1 MSLFSKYIPFKI
13 ELEKY
18 IEHCKTV
25 FEQIGDAPSA
35 SLVDGFI
42 KDLENQRYNIT
53 IIGSLKRGKS
63 TLLNTLMERHD
74 DFISPISSNVCTSS
88 IIKYMDKNMAS
99 SKTGNESAIVYFNA
113 NEEGNVP
120 PALTIPFQQLKN
132 YITEDQNPENRKHVR
147 SVEVYG
153 DFPEWSKA
161 VTIVD
166 SPGQNSVFCHHDVL
180 LSDFLP
186 YTDAIIFLVAADIP
200 LDGGD
205 IALLKELSEEE
216 KRKIFFVLTKADNI
230 DNPDDLNEV
239 KDFVSGNIQ
248 EIGLNC
254 DKLYTVSAKRVFD
267 ALRKGVSGPQLDLC
281 KAENGILELE
291 EDLEKFIVAESDQ
304 TKILRSR
311 IEMLLTKTS
320 LACEKYIST
329 SKEILSKK
337 QYDLTILET
346 EKNDL
351 EDANARLK
359 ENTKKALK
367 KFNRSWDKALNSFQR
382 KFSSKADLV
391 EDRIN
396 QSLQQGGL
404 FGAVFQSFKLQKQV
418 QNAIGLELQPLVI
431 DLEDKLENIIIDLNK
446 EFNDELSLYIKNNS
460 GTDMGAVGGS
470 AFAVAAMTG
479 TVTWGISATNGAI
492 SSAMSAFNAWQAAAA
507 AATSA
512 QAANTCASVGALA
525 KLWAWLFGTGKA
537 AETAAIAVNA
547 TATAANA
554 ASSAIIAGVTAVVTA
569 GVSIAVTLLV
579 QKILHMVLL
588 SVQGTR
594 IVGITE
600 KIMTDMENALFKSLN
615 AYKESLIEE
624 YQQNIDEMIADNEER
639 LDEIK
644 KIFQNDNSDERQLI
658 TSRLEEVNGLLS
670 EGTHVQQQ
678 IPMLQ

>member
-18 IEHCKTV
+18 IEHCKKV

-230 DNPDDLNEV
+230 DNPDDLDEV
-239 KDFVSGNIQ
+239 KDFVSGKIQ

-304 TKILRSR
+304 TKILCSR

-320 LACEKYIST
+320 QACNNYIST

-337 QYDLTILET
+337 QYDLTILKT

-367 KFNRSWDKALNSFQR
+367 KFNQSWDKALNSFQR
-382 KFSSKADLV
+382 KFSSKAYLV
-391 EDRIN
+391 EDKIN

-404 FGAVFQSFKLQKQV
+404 FGAVFQSFKLQKHV

-431 DLEDKLENIIIDLNK
+431 ELEEKIEEVIKTLNK
-446 EFNDELSLYIKNNS
+446 EFDNELTLYIKNNS
-460 GTDMGAVGGS
+460 GTDIGTVTGS

-492 SSAMSAFNAWQAAAA
+492 SSAMSAFGAWQTAAA
-507 AATSA
+507 AATTA
-512 QAANTCASVGALA
+512 QTAKTCAAVGALP
-525 KLWAWLFGTGKA
+525 KLWGWLWGTGKA
-537 AETAAIAVNA
+537 AEKAAIAANA
-547 TATAANA
+547 TAAAANA
-554 ASSAIIAGVTAVVTA
+554 ASSAIIAGVTAVVTT

-579 QKILHMVLL
+579 QKFLHMILI

-600 KIMTDMENALFKSLN
+600 KIMNDMEEALFKSLN

-624 YQQNIDEMIADNEER
+624 YQQNIDDMIADNEER

-670 EGTHVQQQ
+670 EGIHVKQQ